1 MFATKP
7 ETIRH
12 HCFPHPPQSPC
23 LQRPCAAFC
32 VATIARLLR
41 QIFLKNFAAWP
52 NTCRKAGGNCGQ
64 GRDGQANAA
73 ARMNGH
79 EKRTPLDEIRYCRLE
94 RGAACASLGAQQSPP
109 PGGNATGSQARPAK
123 RGGALKRRL
132 RAPQNKPARPVNRGG
147 ALKGRLRAPQYK
159 PARPAKR
166 GGALKGRLRAPQNK
180 RARGL
185 SPLALSHFTRHRK
198 QGANRPRPP
207 MRPFAARL
215 PARTRTIPALP
226 PGSVPSLAQLRKNFD
241 SPPAS
246 CHFYPNRCFPLSA

>member
-94 RGAACASLGAQQSPP
+94 RGAACASLGAQQSSP

-132 RAPQNKPARPVNRGG
+132 RAA
-147 ALKGRLRAPQYK
+147 
-159 PARPAKR
+159 
-166 GGALKGRLRAPQNK
+166 QNK

-185 SPLALSHFTRHRK
+185 PPLALSHFTRHRK

-215 PARTRTIPALP
+215 PARLRTIPALP

-246 CHFYPNRCFPLSA
+246 CHFCPNRCFPLSA